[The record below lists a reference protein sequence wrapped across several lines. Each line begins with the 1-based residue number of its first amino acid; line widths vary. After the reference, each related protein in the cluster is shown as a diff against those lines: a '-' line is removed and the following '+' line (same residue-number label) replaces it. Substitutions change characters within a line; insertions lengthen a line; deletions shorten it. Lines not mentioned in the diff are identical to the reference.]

1 MTPDEL
7 DAIEARAAAATPGP
21 WAAEDERHGKGSC
34 SCCGEVLY
42 AWNIVAPSR
51 EVVVSAMDDVTPGV
65 HGDADATFI
74 AHARTD
80 VPALITA
87 LREAW
92 AEAEVEQL
100 RRQRDA
106 LRDEVAELRER
117 AVDLIVSRGVD
128 PKDPEGVTLRIEG
141 NGQAWDFKVAN
152 FTRYTTPPK
161 WDITRRAE
169 RAEAA
174 IARVEALCDEAGAQ
188 VFAGSARDRWL
199 DYEDVSAA
207 IEGQQ

>member
-74 AHARTD
+74 AHARAD

-92 AEAEVEQL
+92 AEAARLRAALALQAESVEN
-100 RRQRDA
+100 A
-106 LRDEVAELRER
+106 
-117 AVDLIVSRGVD
+117 G
-128 PKDPEGVTLRIEG
+128 
-141 NGQAWDFKVAN
+141 
-152 FTRYTTPPK
+152 
-161 WDITRRAE
+161 
-169 RAEAA
+169 AA
-174 IARVEALCDEAGAQ
+174 IARVRALCDEAERWALSSPSVSTSRIRAVLDGKD
-188 VFAGSARDRWL
+188 AR
-199 DYEDVSAA
+199 
-207 IEGQQ
+207 

>member
-92 AEAEVEQL
+92 AEAEAMLRGEVDGMFTSVVHGCCAEVEQL
-100 RRQRDA
+100 KEALDEAIRHKVELDDLRRQA
-106 LRDEVAELRER
+106 KAERDEAR
-117 AVDLIVSRGVD
+117 
-128 PKDPEGVTLRIEG
+128 
-141 NGQAWDFKVAN
+141 
-152 FTRYTTPPK
+152 
-161 WDITRRAE
+161 
-169 RAEAA
+169 AA
-174 IARVEALCDEAGAQ
+174 IAHVRALCDEAERWALSSPSVSTSRIRAVLDGKD
-188 VFAGSARDRWL
+188 AR
-199 DYEDVSAA
+199 
-207 IEGQQ
+207 